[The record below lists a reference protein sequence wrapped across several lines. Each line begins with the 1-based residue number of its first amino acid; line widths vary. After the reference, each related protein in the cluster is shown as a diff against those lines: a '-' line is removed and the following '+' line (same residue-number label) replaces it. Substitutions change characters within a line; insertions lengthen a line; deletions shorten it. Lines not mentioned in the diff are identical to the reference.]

1 MWYVVFMVYEDF
13 IKKKGKSFFAPSMLL
28 YISPPPLQ
36 AMNLARELT
45 KFPQGCLRAD
55 RASAFHATFAS
66 KTLEQSLQF
75 ECENA
80 VHIIDAV
87 S

>member
-1 MWYVVFMVYEDF
+1 
-13 IKKKGKSFFAPSMLL
+13 
-28 YISPPPLQ
+28 
-36 AMNLARELT
+36 MNLARELT

-87 S
+87 SWYLNWTQQKNPHRWFGLSWFIQRFLSSLM

>member
-1 MWYVVFMVYEDF
+1 M
-13 IKKKGKSFFAPSMLL
+13 
-28 YISPPPLQ
+28 Q

-66 KTLEQSLQF
+66 RTLEQSLQF